1 MTSLGWCSIQCHV
14 RVSRPRCHVSWQR
27 RNQWNSNCT
36 VYLRHTCAVNTC
48 TMLSNWV
55 HYYAIFNIRPRDMC
69 VIQCWFREQQKLT
82 DDSPSSIYCAML
94 RFNRQSRAFRIHV
107 QVMSWYS
114 AVCCRTSSNNHHWW
128 TGGWRDMY
136 LKYSLVIKLHAVFHI
151 KRKNCAGI
159 TVLITDPELRW
170 NYDAKENLELF
181 ILLFRRS
188 TTNIQYVHAK

>member
-1 MTSLGWCSIQCHV
+1 
-14 RVSRPRCHVSWQR
+14 
-27 RNQWNSNCT
+27 
-36 VYLRHTCAVNTC
+36 
-48 TMLSNWV
+48 
-55 HYYAIFNIRPRDMC
+55 
-69 VIQCWFREQQKLT
+69 
-82 DDSPSSIYCAML
+82 
-94 RFNRQSRAFRIHV
+94 
-107 QVMSWYS
+107 
-114 AVCCRTSSNNHHWW
+114 
-128 TGGWRDMY
+128 MY